1 MESVRNV
8 DHLRSLIKSGVTKF
22 QIYPTCSYEDGY
34 TKMDITL
41 TGNGRFKI
49 QNKPNGSSQ
58 TLTEDD
64 LFDTNK
70 TLVGRALLMGAFW
83 TR

>member
-1 MESVRNV
+1 MESVRNI

-22 QIYPTCSYEDGY
+22 QIYPTQSYKDGY

-41 TGNGRFKI
+41 TKNGRFKI
-49 QNKPNGSSQ
+49 QNRPNGNSL

-64 LFDTNK
+64 LFDTKK
-70 TLVGRALLMGAFW
+70 TFVGRALLMGAFY
-83 TR
+83 TL

>member
-1 MESVRNV
+1 MESVENAT
-8 DHLRSLIKSGVTKF
+8 HLRSLIKSGVTEF
-22 QIYPTCSYEDGY
+22 QIYPTQSYKDGY

-41 TGNGRFKI
+41 TRNGRFKI
-49 QNKPNGSSQ
+49 QNRPNGSSL

-70 TLVGRALLMGAFW
+70 TFVGRALLMGAFW